1 MPERNKR
8 YIIEKDEPLY
18 FTDYYTWRS
27 DYDYFF
33 WPVGIMAFLFFFI
46 FLFFL
51 GVNTEDQ
58 IYLDLI
64 VIFVIMIFFVAVVV
78 MFCLYDEHYQT
89 RKASDS
95 LSGRS
100 IDRLKSLQVR
110 DNSNK
115 RDKNE
120 LI

>member
-1 MPERNKR
+1 MEERRVR

-33 WPVGIMAFLFFFI
+33 WPIGIMALLFFFI
-46 FLFFL
+46 FFIFL

-58 IYLDLI
+58 IYLDFI

-78 MFCLYDEHYQT
+78 MFCLNDEYYQT
-89 RKASDS
+89 RNASDS
-95 LSGRS
+95 LTRRS
-100 IDRLKSLQVR
+100 IDRLKSSQVKVKSKINYAHY
-110 DNSNK
+110 D
-115 RDKNE
+115 
-120 LI
+120 L